1 MEPDALH
8 SLRLA
13 VIRRDLTITCKTM
26 SATEHKED
34 EKRED
39 LRREQQKVR
48 EKKERGEGV
57 GWGGKLLRNQMAEI
71 EEKTE
76 ATDHYAG
83 MEELSMKT
91 SDPIKYEQMFSQ
103 LRGGLVTARET
114 SKEVAATPI
123 VEQEGELC
131 YGVFTPEGDSIAV
144 STGIIVHIHT
154 MSEAIKY
161 MINHD
166 YEESPGIEPGDIFVN
181 NDPHVGDVH
190 PCDIMTLIPIFHE
203 GELIAWAGGVTHVI
217 DTGAIGPGSM
227 NVSQASRF
235 GDGAHYS
242 ARKIG
247 EDFELY
253 NSWKKD
259 YVDKTRTPDFLKLDE
274 RTRMTG
280 CLMIRKV
287 VKNMIDE
294 HGVDDFKQLS
304 REAVEDGRRGFR
316 NRIKKTMLPGTYRGV
331 SFVDALYEGQDNL
344 TRSYADENH
353 IMHAPSE
360 LHVREDGTFQVSFEG
375 ANKWGWHPY
384 NCTPAAIQGG
394 IWVMLT
400 QTVIPN
406 ETVNDGAY
414 YACDFHLPVGSWA
427 NTQNTE
433 TAHAYAWHF
442 LVSAWAPLWQ
452 HLSRGYY
459 SRGFWEEINA
469 GNANTSNWLQGGGID
484 QFGKLH
490 AVNSF
495 ESACEGTGARYVED
509 GEPHAAA
516 IWNPEGDLG
525 DAEIWEKT
533 EPLPF
538 LGRNVK
544 PNTGGPGRR
553 TGGSGFESLRTVKDV
568 SRWLLYEMGN
578 GYMTSDGGLFG
589 GYPASTGY
597 ILNAQDTDL
606 EKRFENR
613 GDYPQHD
620 LDPESGEFE
629 SKIEGDITRR
639 PEGISTPKEFE
650 DYDLYLNY
658 LRGGSGLG
666 DPLERDPDD
675 VLEDIHDG
683 YVLPRYAQKAFGVVV
698 TKIDEDAKHNSAA
711 RGEWEVD
718 DKATEQR
725 REEIYEERA
734 ERAQP
739 VSEWQKEE
747 QERIIEGDYIDD
759 VKKTYVSSMRMSDHF
774 ANFYRDFWDLPDDF
788 EFEISEKAK
797 KSLQYRFDSGLRPK
811 WDNPTKSHET
821 WLNVD
826 GEPLVPYTWNNRSIK
841 QLPGPDASF
850 GEPQI
855 SDD

>member
-1 MEPDALH
+1 
-8 SLRLA
+8 
-13 VIRRDLTITCKTM
+13 M
-26 SATEHKED
+26 SKHESE
-34 EKRED
+34 EQFPRM
-39 LRREQQKVR
+39 RREK
-48 EKKERGEGV
+48 EKLHRKQERGDGI
-57 GWGGKLLRNQMAEI
+57 GRDGKTLREQFETL
-71 EEKTE
+71 EELTE
-76 ATDHYAG
+76 RTDHYAG
-83 MEELSMKT
+83 LDELELKKEE
-91 SDPIKYEQMFSQ
+91 PIKYEQMFSQ
-103 LRGGLVTARET
+103 LRGDLVNARET

-131 YGVFTPEGDSIAV
+131 YGLFTPEGDSIAV

-181 NDPHVGDVH
+181 NDVDVGDVH
-190 PCDIMTLIPIFHE
+190 ACDIMTLIPIFND
-203 GELIAWAGGVTHVI
+203 GEIVAWAGGVNHVI
-217 DTGAIGPGSM
+217 DTGAVGPGSM
-227 NVSQASRF
+227 NVSQSSRF
-235 GDGAHYS
+235 GDGAYYT

-247 EDFELY
+247 EDLELF
-253 NSWKKD
+253 NSWQND
-259 YVDKTRTPDFLKLDE
+259 YPDKTRTPDFLKLDE

-280 CLMIRKV
+280 CLMIRDAV
-287 VKNMIDE
+287 NEMIDE
-294 HGVDDFKQLS
+294 YGVETFKQLS
-304 REAVEDGRRGFR
+304 REAIEDGRRGFR
-316 NRIKKTMLPGTYRGV
+316 NRIEKTMLPGTYRGA

-344 TRSYADENH
+344 TRTYADENH

-360 LHVREDGTFQVSFEG
+360 LHVREDGSFQVSFEG

-406 ETVNDGAY
+406 ANVNDGAY
-414 YACDFHLPVGSWA
+414 YSCDFHLPEGSWA

-459 SRGFWEEINA
+459 ARGFWEEINA

-495 ESACEGTGARYVED
+495 ESACEGVGARYVAD

-516 IWNPEGDLG
+516 IWNPEGDMG
-525 DAEIWEKT
+525 DAEVWEMT

-538 LGRNVK
+538 LGRAVK
-544 PNTGGPGRR
+544 PNTGGAGRR
-553 TGGSGFESLRTVKDV
+553 AGGAGFESMRTVKDV

-589 GYPASTGY
+589 GYPAASGY

-606 EKRFENR
+606 EERFEN
-613 GDYPQHD
+613 GEEYPQHD

-629 SKIEGDITRR
+629 SKIDGEITRR
-639 PEGISTPKEFE
+639 PEGISTPKQFD

-666 DPLERDPDD
+666 DPMERAPED
-675 VLEDIHDG
+675 VLSDIHDG
-683 YVLPRYAQKAFGVVV
+683 YVLPRHAKQAYAVVV
-698 TKIDEDAKHNSAA
+698 EKVDDGPKHNSAVQ
-711 RGEWEVD
+711 GEWELD
-718 DKATEQR
+718 REATRKLREQR
-725 REEIYEERA
+725 REQRVED
-734 ERAQP
+734 AQP
-739 VSEWQKEE
+739 VTEWMED
-747 QERIIEGDYIDD
+747 ERDRILNERVLIDD
-759 VKKTYVSSMRMSDHF
+759 VKKTYESSMRMSRQF
-774 ANFYRDFWDLPDDF
+774 AEFYREFWDLPA
-788 EFEISEKAK
+788 EFGFDLSEKAET
-797 KSLQYRFDSGLRPK
+797 SLENRFATGLKRK
-811 WDNPTKSHET
+811 WNNPTEGHET
-821 WLNVD
+821 WWNVGRD
-826 GEPLVPYTWNNRSIK
+826 DEPAVPYTWSADRSITD
-841 QLPGPDASF
+841 LSSPSASF
-850 GEPQI
+850 GEATPKRAT
-855 SDD
+855 DDD

>member
-1 MEPDALH
+1 
-8 SLRLA
+8 
-13 VIRRDLTITCKTM
+13 M
-26 SATEHKED
+26 SKHESE
-34 EKRED
+34 EQFPRM
-39 LRREQQKVR
+39 RREKEKVHRKQERSDGIGWDGQTLR
-48 EKKERGEGV
+48 EQFETLEEQTER
-57 GWGGKLLRNQMAEI
+57 
-71 EEKTE
+71 
-76 ATDHYAG
+76 TDHYAG
-83 MEELSMKT
+83 LEELELKKEE
-91 SDPIKYEQMFSQ
+91 PIKYEQMFSQ
-103 LRGGLVTARET
+103 LRGDLVNARET

-131 YGVFTPEGDSIAV
+131 YGLFTPEGDSIAV

-181 NDPHVGDVH
+181 NDVDVGDVH
-190 PCDIMTLIPIFHE
+190 ACDIMTLIPIFND
-203 GELIAWAGGVTHVI
+203 GEIVAWAGGVNHVI
-217 DTGAIGPGSM
+217 DTGAVGPGSM
-227 NVSQASRF
+227 NVSQSSRF
-235 GDGAHYS
+235 GDGAYYT

-247 EDFELY
+247 EDLELF
-253 NSWKKD
+253 NSWQND
-259 YVDKTRTPDFLKLDE
+259 YPDKTRTPDFLKLDE

-280 CLMIRKV
+280 CLMIRDAV
-287 VKNMIDE
+287 NEMIDE
-294 HGVDDFKQLS
+294 YGVETFKQLS
-304 REAVEDGRRGFR
+304 REAIEDGRRGFR
-316 NRIKKTMLPGTYRGV
+316 NRIEKTMLPGTYRGA

-344 TRSYADENH
+344 TRTYADENH

-360 LHVREDGTFQVSFEG
+360 LHVREDGSFQVSFEG

-406 ETVNDGAY
+406 ANVNDGAY
-414 YACDFHLPVGSWA
+414 YSCDFHLPEGSWA

-459 SRGFWEEINA
+459 ARGFWEEINA

-495 ESACEGTGARYVED
+495 ESACEGVGARYVAD

-516 IWNPEGDLG
+516 IWNPEGDMG
-525 DAEIWEKT
+525 DAEVWEMT

-538 LGRNVK
+538 LGRAVK
-544 PNTGGPGRR
+544 PNTGGAGRR
-553 TGGSGFESLRTVKDV
+553 AGGAGFESLRTVKDV

-589 GYPASTGY
+589 GYPAASGY

-606 EKRFENR
+606 EERFEN
-613 GDYPQHD
+613 GEEYPQHD

-629 SKIEGDITRR
+629 SKIDGEITRR
-639 PEGISTPKEFE
+639 PEGISTPKQFD

-666 DPLERDPDD
+666 DPMERAPED
-675 VLEDIHDG
+675 VLSDIHDG
-683 YVLPRYAQKAFGVVV
+683 YVLPRHAKQAYAVVV
-698 TKIDEDAKHNSAA
+698 EKVDDGPKHNSAVQ
-711 RGEWEVD
+711 GEWELD
-718 DKATEQR
+718 REATQKLREQR
-725 REEIYEERA
+725 REQRVEN
-734 ERAQP
+734 AQP
-739 VSEWQKEE
+739 VTEWMED
-747 QERIIEGDYIDD
+747 ERDRILNERDLIDD
-759 VKKTYVSSMRMSDHF
+759 VKKTYESSVRMSRQF
-774 ANFYRDFWDLPDDF
+774 AEFYREFWDLPA
-788 EFEISEKAK
+788 EFGFDLSEKAET
-797 KSLQYRFDSGLRPK
+797 SLENRFATGLKRK
-811 WDNPTKSHET
+811 WNNPTEGHET
-821 WLNVD
+821 WWNVGRD
-826 GEPLVPYTWNNRSIK
+826 DEPAVPYTWSANRSITD
-841 QLPGPDASF
+841 LSGPSASF
-850 GEPQI
+850 GEATPKRAT
-855 SDD
+855 DDD

>member
-1 MEPDALH
+1 
-8 SLRLA
+8 
-13 VIRRDLTITCKTM
+13 M
-26 SATEHKED
+26 SKHESE
-34 EKRED
+34 EQFPRM
-39 LRREQQKVR
+39 RREKEKVHRKQERSDGIGWDGQTLR
-48 EKKERGEGV
+48 EQFETLEEQTER
-57 GWGGKLLRNQMAEI
+57 
-71 EEKTE
+71 
-76 ATDHYAG
+76 TDHYAG
-83 MEELSMKT
+83 LEELELKKEE
-91 SDPIKYEQMFSQ
+91 PIKYEQMFSQ
-103 LRGGLVTARET
+103 LRGDLVNARET

-131 YGVFTPEGDSIAV
+131 YGLFTPEGDSIAV

-181 NDPHVGDVH
+181 NDVDVGDVH
-190 PCDIMTLIPIFHE
+190 ACDIMTLIPIFND
-203 GELIAWAGGVTHVI
+203 GEIVAWAGGVNHVI
-217 DTGAIGPGSM
+217 DTGAVGPGSM
-227 NVSQASRF
+227 NVSQSSRF
-235 GDGAHYS
+235 GDGAYYT

-247 EDFELY
+247 EDLELF
-253 NSWKKD
+253 NSWQND
-259 YVDKTRTPDFLKLDE
+259 YPDKTRTPDFLKLDE

-280 CLMIRKV
+280 CLMIRDAV
-287 VKNMIDE
+287 NEMIDE
-294 HGVDDFKQLS
+294 YGVETFKQLS
-304 REAVEDGRRGFR
+304 REAIEDGRRGFR
-316 NRIKKTMLPGTYRGV
+316 NRIEKTMLPGTYRGA

-344 TRSYADENH
+344 TRTYADENH

-360 LHVREDGTFQVSFEG
+360 LHVREDGSFQVSFEG

-406 ETVNDGAY
+406 ANVNDGAY
-414 YACDFHLPVGSWA
+414 YSCDFHLPEGSWA

-459 SRGFWEEINA
+459 ARGFWEEINA

-495 ESACEGTGARYVED
+495 ESACEGVGARYVAD

-516 IWNPEGDLG
+516 IWNPEGDMG
-525 DAEIWEKT
+525 DAEVWEMT

-538 LGRNVK
+538 LGRAVK
-544 PNTGGPGRR
+544 PNTGGAGRR
-553 TGGSGFESLRTVKDV
+553 AGGAGFESLRTVKDV

-589 GYPASTGY
+589 GYPAASGY

-606 EKRFENR
+606 EERFEN
-613 GDYPQHD
+613 GEEYPQHD

-629 SKIEGDITRR
+629 SKIDGEITRR
-639 PEGISTPKEFE
+639 PEGISTPKQFD

-666 DPLERDPDD
+666 DPMERAPED
-675 VLEDIHDG
+675 VLSDIHDG
-683 YVLPRYAQKAFGVVV
+683 YVLPRHAKQAYAVVV
-698 TKIDEDAKHNSAA
+698 EKVDDGPKHNSAVQ
-711 RGEWEVD
+711 GEWELD
-718 DKATEQR
+718 REATRKLREQR
-725 REEIYEERA
+725 REQRVEN
-734 ERAQP
+734 AQP
-739 VSEWQKEE
+739 VTEWMED
-747 QERIIEGDYIDD
+747 ERDRILNERDLIDD
-759 VKKTYVSSMRMSDHF
+759 VKKTYESSMRMSRQF
-774 ANFYRDFWDLPDDF
+774 AEFYREFWDLPA
-788 EFEISEKAK
+788 EFGFDLSEKAET
-797 KSLQYRFDSGLRPK
+797 SLENRFATGLKRK
-811 WDNPTKSHET
+811 WNNPTEGHET
-821 WLNVD
+821 WWNVGRD
-826 GEPLVPYTWNNRSIK
+826 DEPAVPYTWSADRSITD
-841 QLPGPDASF
+841 LSGPSASF
-850 GEPQI
+850 GEATPKRAT
-855 SDD
+855 DDD

>member
-1 MEPDALH
+1 MSQTDENKAEQRRSDARQEKEL
-8 SLRLA
+8 
-13 VIRRDLTITCKTM
+13 VQEKQRRNEGIGWEGRTL
-26 SATEHKED
+26 
-34 EKRED
+34 
-39 LRREQQKVR
+39 REQ
-48 EKKERGEGV
+48 
-57 GWGGKLLRNQMAEI
+57 LAEL
-71 EEKTE
+71 EDKTE
-76 ATDHYAG
+76 ATGHYAG
-83 MEELSMKT
+83 FETLEFKSR
-91 SDPIKYEQMFSQ
+91 DPIKYEQLYSR
-103 LRGGLVTARET
+103 LRGDLVTARET
-114 SKEVAATPI
+114 SKKVSATPI

-131 YGVFTPEGDSIAV
+131 YGLFTPEGDSIAV
-144 STGIIVHIHT
+144 STGIIVHVHT

-190 PCDIMTLIPIFHE
+190 PCDLMTIIPIFHE
-203 GELIAWAGGVTHVI
+203 GELVAWAGGVNHVI

-235 GDGAHYS
+235 GDGAYYT

-253 NSWKKD
+253 NSWKKE
-259 YVDKTRTPDFLKLDE
+259 YPTKTRTPDFLKLDE
-274 RTRMTG
+274 RTRITG
-280 CLMIRKV
+280 CLMIRDS
-287 VKNMIDE
+287 VKGLIE
-294 HGVDDFKQLS
+294 REGVETFKQLS

-316 NRIKKTMLPGTYRGV
+316 SRIKRTMLPGTYRGV
-331 SFVDALYEGQDNL
+331 SFVDALYEDQENV
-344 TRSYADENH
+344 TREYANENH

-406 ETVNDGAY
+406 ELVNDGAY

-459 SRGFWEEINA
+459 ARGFWEEINA

-484 QFGKLH
+484 QFDKLH

-495 ESACEGTGARYVED
+495 EAACEGVGARYVED
-509 GEPHAAA
+509 GEPHASA
-516 IWNPEGDLG
+516 IWNPEGDMG
-525 DAEIWEKT
+525 DAEAWEQV

-538 LGRNVK
+538 LGRAVK

-553 TGGSGFESLRTVKDV
+553 AGGAGFESMRTVKDV

-578 GYMTSDGGLFG
+578 GYMTSDSGLFG
-589 GYPASTGY
+589 GYPAASGY
-597 ILNAQDTDL
+597 ILNARETDL
-606 EKRFENR
+606 EERFEN
-613 GDYPQHD
+613 GEEYPQHD

-629 SKIEGDITRR
+629 SKIDGDITRR
-639 PEGISTPKEFE
+639 PEGISTPKEFD
-650 DYDLYLNY
+650 DYDVYLNY

-666 DPLERDPDD
+666 DPLERDPEK
-675 VLEDIHDG
+675 VVEDIHDG
-683 YVLPRYAQKAFGVVV
+683 YVLPRHAKDAYAVVV
-698 TKIDEDAKHNSAA
+698 TKVDDEAKHNSAVQ
-711 RGEWEVD
+711 GEWAVD
-718 DKATEQR
+718 EEATEELREQR
-725 REEIYEERA
+725 MDDRA
-734 ERAQP
+734 EKAQP
-739 VSEWQKEE
+739 VSEWYEDE
-747 QERIIEGDYIDD
+747 RERIQNEENLIDD
-759 VKKTYVSSMRMSDHF
+759 VKKTYESSMRMSQRF
-774 ANFYRDFWDLPDDF
+774 TEFYRDFWDLPEDF
-788 EFEISEKAK
+788 TFELSEESRQ
-797 KSLQYRFDSGLRPK
+797 SLDNRFDSGVRPM
-811 WDNPTKSHET
+811 WDSFTRRHKT
-821 WLNVD
+821 WLDVD
-826 GEPLVPYTWNNRSIK
+826 EEPFVPYTWSSRSIRD
-841 QLPGPDASF
+841 LPDSSSTFSEREQAAS
-850 GEPQI
+850 E
-855 SDD
+855 D